1 MKTMIMR
8 RLMAGAAALSMP
20 IAAHAADLEVT
31 HWWTSGGE
39 ANAVQELAKA
49 FEAKTDHKWVD
60 GAIAGSG
67 NTARPVIISR
77 IIGGDPMAA
86 TQLNHGK
93 QAQELIEAGLMLDL
107 TDIAEEGKW
116 AEIVQPKSLLDACTV
131 DGRVY
136 CVPLNIHSIQW
147 LWTSNAAFEKAGID
161 PVNNWEELKAAAPKL
176 REAGILPLAMGAQ
189 GWQEAYL
196 VHNFLSGT
204 SEDLYYAVYRDN
216 EKRPLASKTVQD
228 AYPPGSTFKMITAL
242 AALEAGVITPS
253 ETVYCPG
260 HLEVGGRK
268 FHCWKRAGHGHM
280 NLEQSLRESCDVYYY
295 DLALKVGIEKIADM
309 ARRLGLGETFD
320 FPMSAVTSGLVP
332 DKAWKL
338 RERDSEWVIGD
349 TVNASIG
356 QGFVLSSPLQQ
367 AVMTARIAT
376 GRAVE
381 PRLIKSVDSVE
392 LPSKGGASLGI
403 NENDLKQVRKAMYA
417 VSNNRRGTAY
427 KSRIIDDTVRM
438 AGKTGTSQV
447 RNITAAERAR
457 GVTRNEDLPWE
468 RRDHALFV
476 DFAPY
481 DKPKI
486 AVAVVVEH
494 GGGGSTAAAPIAR
507 DVTLQALFKGTPP

>member
-1 MKTMIMR
+1 MKTQIMR

-116 AEIVQPKSLLDACTV
+116 AEIIQPKSLLDACTV

-147 LWTSNAAFEKAGID
+147 MWTSNAAFEKAGID

-204 SEDLYYAVYRDN
+204 SEDLYYAVYRDKDEDTLN
-216 EKRPLASKTVQD
+216 SDAVKAVFEELNAARDMYAGGNVQD
-228 AYPPGSTFKMITAL
+228 WNLATAKVINGEAAAQVMGDWAQGEFAL
-242 AALEAGVITPS
+242 AGQKAGQDYNCLIGMGGEPSISTGGDAFYFPLIDNADTTAAQKELAKVLISPESQVAFNLKKGSLPVRGDVDLAAAGPCMQKGLETLAAGKVITGTDQLITPDAVGQIQDLMAEFFGSDMSS
-253 ETVYCPG
+253 EDA
-260 HLEVGGRK
+260 H
-268 FHCWKRAGHGHM
+268 A
-280 NLEQSLRESCDVYYY
+280 
-295 DLALKVGIEKIADM
+295 A
-309 ARRLGLGETFD
+309 
-320 FPMSAVTSGLVP
+320 
-332 DKAWKL
+332 
-338 RERDSEWVIGD
+338 
-349 TVNASIG
+349 
-356 QGFVLSSPLQQ
+356 FVEIIL
-367 AVMTARIAT
+367 
-376 GRAVE
+376 
-381 PRLIKSVDSVE
+381 
-392 LPSKGGASLGI
+392 
-403 NENDLKQVRKAMYA
+403 ND
-417 VSNNRRGTAY
+417 
-427 KSRIIDDTVRM
+427 
-438 AGKTGTSQV
+438 
-447 RNITAAERAR
+447 E
-457 GVTRNEDLPWE
+457 
-468 RRDHALFV
+468 
-476 DFAPY
+476 
-481 DKPKI
+481 
-486 AVAVVVEH
+486 
-494 GGGGSTAAAPIAR
+494 
-507 DVTLQALFKGTPP
+507 